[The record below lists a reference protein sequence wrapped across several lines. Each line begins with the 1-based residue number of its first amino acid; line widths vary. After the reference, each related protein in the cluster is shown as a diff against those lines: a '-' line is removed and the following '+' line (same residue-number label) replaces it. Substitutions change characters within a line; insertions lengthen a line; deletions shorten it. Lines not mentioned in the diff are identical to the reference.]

1 MPPGPPLRDHD
12 SMQSTRQ
19 ENNLVWGGDLHPHPA
34 TRRAPCPRWRTQGAL
49 RTPGRWGDI
58 KPCPPMPTKPPS
70 CRFPAVSEMPTGHPH
85 PPAAISHLPA
95 ASPSPNTISGGS
107 CWRHQHLPQQPAFRR
122 PNISKKRLCPQLGAQ
137 LTPRPTHRALM
148 FPAGPAP
155 ATAPI
160 PTGFS
165 PSDTPSKNC
174 LSLMTAVSTASLG
187 FQKGEKNPWQ

>member
-1 MPPGPPLRDHD
+1 M
-12 SMQSTRQ
+12 T
-19 ENNLVWGGDLHPHPA
+19 A
-34 TRRAPCPRWRTQGAL
+34 RRASGRRTTWCGGETFTLTLLPDELLVQGGEPRGLLGPLVAGETLNHAL
-49 RTPGRWGDI
+49 Q
-58 KPCPPMPTKPPS
+58 CSQPPSS
-70 CRFPAVSEMPTGHPH
+70 CRFPAVSEMPTGCPH

-95 ASPSPNTISGGS
+95 ASPSPNTILGGS
-107 CWRHQHLPQQPAFRR
+107 CWRHQHLPQRPAFRR
-122 PNISKKRLCPQLGAQ
+122 PNISKKRPCPQVGAQ
-137 LTPRPTHRALM
+137 LTPQPTHRALM

-155 ATAPI
+155 AAAPI

>member
-1 MPPGPPLRDHD
+1 MPPSSPLCDHD
-12 SMQSTRQ
+12 STQSIRQ

-49 RTPGRWGDI
+49 RAPGRWGDI
-58 KPCPPMPTKPPS
+58 KPCPPMLTTPLLMPFPCCIRNAHGMPAPTCSNLTPPRS
-70 CRFPAVSEMPTGHPH
+70 IPFPKHH
-85 PPAAISHLPA
+85 F
-95 ASPSPNTISGGS
+95 GGS
-107 CWRHQHLPQQPAFRR
+107 RWRHQHLPQRPAFRR

-137 LTPRPTHRALM
+137 LTPRPTHQALM

-155 ATAPI
+155 AAAPI